1 MVSGEHP
8 FAGGG
13 DTVERIADRAATVT
27 RGFAVEA
34 DPVLMPAPA
43 FWATMPARASPRGR
57 DRPGATAHN

>member
-43 FWATMPARASPRGR
+43 PAFWGDHAREGFAA
-57 DRPGATAHN
+57 GA